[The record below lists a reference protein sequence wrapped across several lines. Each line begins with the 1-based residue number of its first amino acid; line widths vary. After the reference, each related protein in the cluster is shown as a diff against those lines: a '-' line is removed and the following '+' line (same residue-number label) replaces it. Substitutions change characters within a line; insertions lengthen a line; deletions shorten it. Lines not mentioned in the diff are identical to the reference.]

1 VPEKLQDQSNDVEHI
16 SSKAGSARTTLSSSS
31 IENRTNDT
39 IILFGLWLLL
49 FSSSSQIMIISPI
62 LPEIGRALNIAESI
76 QGTLVT
82 AYAVAV
88 GIFALL
94 IGPVSDRIGRRK
106 VLIMGTGFMAISL
119 ALHAFATNYAS
130 LLALRCLAGIG
141 GGILS
146 GSTVAY
152 VGDYFSYNKRG
163 WANGWI
169 MSGLAFGQIIGI
181 PAGIFFAG
189 LYGFRAPFMIFSVV
203 CVFSFVL
210 LLFYLPQPKVSLS
223 KKRITILTALK
234 KYRIMLMKKEIAISA
249 SVYFLM
255 FFSLSVFFVYLPT
268 WLKGS
273 LDATDNQ
280 ISLMFMF
287 GGVANVIA
295 GPNAGKL
302 SDRIG
307 RRNIIVLANSGLA
320 LLILSTTFIID
331 QVWIAYP
338 YFLFL
343 MSCIATRISPFQ
355 ALITTYVSAKRR
367 GSFLSLLVAIGQV
380 GYGLGGTISG
390 PAYVM
395 GGFLSNT
402 VLAAVF
408 VALTAILV
416 KYYLTE
422 PERLQQATVE

>member
-1 VPEKLQDQSNDVEHI
+1 MPEQFQESPEDIAAVSPRPSLVS
-16 SSKAGSARTTLSSSS
+16 TTFSSSS
-31 IENRTNDT
+31 IENRTNDS

-62 LPEIGRALNIAESI
+62 LPEIGRALDIAESI

-88 GIFALL
+88 GLFALL

-106 VLIMGTGFMAISL
+106 VLLMGTGFMAVSL
-119 ALHAFATNYAS
+119 ALHAFATNYIS
-130 LLALRCLAGIG
+130 LLAFRCLAGIG

-146 GSTVAY
+146 GSTVAF

-189 LYGFRAPFMIFSVV
+189 LYGFRAPFLIFSVV
-203 CVFSFVL
+203 CALSFIL
-210 LLFYLPQPKVSLS
+210 LLFYLPQPKVHLS
-223 KKRITILTALK
+223 KKRITLVTALR
-234 KYRIMLMKKEIAISA
+234 KYQIMLMKKEIAISA

-268 WLKGS
+268 WLKTN

-320 LLILSTTFIID
+320 ILILSTTFLINE
-331 QVWIAYP
+331 VWIAYP

-343 MSCIATRISPFQ
+343 MACIATRISPFQ

-390 PAYVM
+390 PAYVV

-402 VLAAVF
+402 LLAAAF
-408 VALTAILV
+408 VGLTAILV
-416 KYYLTE
+416 KYFLTE
-422 PERLQQATVE
+422 PKRS

>member
-1 VPEKLQDQSNDVEHI
+1 MPEQFQESPEDIAAVSPKPSLVN
-16 SSKAGSARTTLSSSS
+16 TTFSSSS
-31 IENRTNDT
+31 IENRTNDS

-62 LPEIGRALNIAESI
+62 LPEIGRALDIAESI

-88 GIFALL
+88 GLFALL

-106 VLIMGTGFMAISL
+106 VLLMGTGFMAVSL
-119 ALHAFATNYAS
+119 ALHAFATNYIS
-130 LLALRCLAGIG
+130 LLAFRCLAGIG

-146 GSTVAY
+146 GSTVAF

-189 LYGFRAPFMIFSVV
+189 LYGFRAPFLIFSVV
-203 CVFSFVL
+203 CALSFIL
-210 LLFYLPQPKVSLS
+210 LLFYLPQPKVRLS
-223 KKRITILTALK
+223 KKRITLLTALR
-234 KYRIMLMKKEIAISA
+234 KYQIMLMKKEIAISA

-268 WLKGS
+268 WLKTN

-320 LLILSTTFIID
+320 LLILSTTFLINE
-331 QVWIAYP
+331 VWIAYP

-343 MSCIATRISPFQ
+343 MACIATRISPFQ

-390 PAYVM
+390 PAYVV

-402 VLAAVF
+402 LLAAAF
-408 VALTAILV
+408 VGLTAILV
-416 KYYLTE
+416 KYFLTE
-422 PERLQQATVE
+422 PKRS